1 MRYTTLF
8 FFFILLKTVP
18 LSASHIIGGEVTY
31 ECLGNGRYLVDF
43 HIYRDCQPGNADFDR
58 TGVLTYFV
66 CDEDG
71 NCDGQSQSDGRIL
84 RVAPRIIRPVDPPD
98 LECLVAPVDICVEE
112 AIYTFEVD
120 GNRATF
126 NPLPSNTYVLV
137 FQRCCRNETIL
148 NIESPGTSGS
158 SYIAKISPI
167 SQSTC
172 NSSPVFNDFPPTI
185 ICNNEPINFDHS
197 ATDPDGDSLVYSFC
211 TPLLGGGLA
220 GDADLDPLGNA
231 LACDGAGPE
240 PACPNFDNPVSFI
253 EPTYTAQ
260 RPMAGNP
267 VVQIDSETGLIT
279 GIPTVQGQFVVGVCV
294 SEYRNGELLGT
305 IQRDFQFNVAACIQ
319 EITAQIASDEVIE
332 NIGPNGQI
340 VSRDF
345 ALTVC
350 GQESVEFVN
359 ESFDRAFI
367 DNIRWEFDG
376 GTILSDDWN
385 ATVAFPG
392 QGTYAGKL
400 VLNPDSPQCID
411 SANIFVEILPDLT
424 ADFAAT
430 FDSCAISPVQFTDN
444 SVAEASTITS
454 WQWTFD
460 DGATSSQTSPTH
472 QYDNSGSYRVQL
484 TIEDDNGCTSE
495 YVETINYAPA
505 PQAVD
510 IDQSA
515 TTGCDPAPVVFINNS
530 SPLDDS
536 YRVLW

>member
-1 MRYTTLF
+1 
-8 FFFILLKTVP
+8 
-18 LSASHIIGGEVTY
+18 
-31 ECLGNGRYLVDF
+31 
-43 HIYRDCQPGNADFDR
+43 
-58 TGVLTYFV
+58 
-66 CDEDG
+66 
-71 NCDGQSQSDGRIL
+71 
-84 RVAPRIIRPVDPPD
+84 
-98 LECLVAPVDICVEE
+98 
-112 AIYTFEVD
+112 
-120 GNRATF
+120 
-126 NPLPSNTYVLV
+126 
-137 FQRCCRNETIL
+137 
-148 NIESPGTSGS
+148 
-158 SYIAKISPI
+158 
-167 SQSTC
+167 
-172 NSSPVFNDFPPTI
+172 
-185 ICNNEPINFDHS
+185 
-197 ATDPDGDSLVYSFC
+197 
-211 TPLLGGGLA
+211 
-220 GDADLDPLGNA
+220 
-231 LACDGAGPE
+231 
-240 PACPNFDNPVSFI
+240 
-253 EPTYTAQ
+253 
-260 RPMAGNP
+260 
-267 VVQIDSETGLIT
+267 
-279 GIPTVQGQFVVGVCV
+279 VCV

-332 NIGPNGQI
+332 NLGPNGQI

-367 DNIRWEFDG
+367 DDIRWEFDG

-385 ATVAFPG
+385 ATVAFPS

-430 FDSCAISPVQFTDN
+430 FDSCSISPVQFTDN
-444 SVAEASTITS
+444 SVAEASTITN
-454 WQWTFD
+454 WQWAFD
-460 DGATSSQTSPTH
+460 DGATSTQMSPTH

-515 TTGCDPAPVVFINNS
+515 TTGCDPVPVIFINNS

-536 YRVLW
+536 YEVLWDFGDGNTSNEINPIHTYDAPGTYSVSLSIESPIGCEVEENYPDLITVLASPTAGFSLSSTELSTTNPSVSVIDESLSADSWRYLFGNQGTATVANPNFTFRDTGRQQIVQIITALSGCQDTAVQFLDILPFVEWYMPNAFTPNRDGTNEVFIGNGFLVGATNFNFTIWNRWGEMVFQTSDYTVGWNGRKNNTGRDSPSGVYVYLLSYRTPRGEVRQLEGFATLVR